1 LGPLINLIPLL
12 EEKETDPKKKEI
24 LGVLNND
31 VDYMKNLVVKTLE
44 LARLNSP
51 NTKFTFEKINASK
64 EIKRII
70 ENKKSL
76 FDEKNIEIKTN
87 LKDDIII
94 NADKQQFQELITNII
109 ENAIKYNKINGK
121 ITVKSELKN
130 NNIILS
136 IKDAGIGL
144 SKKHINHIFDEFYK
158 TDNSRHDFESSGLGL
173 SICKRIVEKHN
184 GKIWADSP
192 GIDKG
197 ITIFIQFPTI

>member
-1 LGPLINLIPLL
+1 MNR
-12 EEKETDPKKKEI
+12 E
-24 LGVLNND
+24 
-31 VDYMKNLVVKTLE
+31 
-44 LARLNSP
+44 
-51 NTKFTFEKINASK
+51 
-64 EIKRII
+64 
-70 ENKKSL
+70 
-76 FDEKNIEIKTN
+76 
-87 LKDDIII
+87 DDIII

-121 ITVKSELKN
+121 IIVKSELKN

-136 IKDAGIGL
+136 IKDTGIGL

-158 TDNSRHDFESSGLGL
+158 ADNSRHDFESSGLGM

-197 ITIFIQFPTI
+197 TTIFIQFPII